1 MSYVDFIFFCRNV
14 VVYLPPLFLTNTYL
28 NFLMSN
34 INFLSID
41 QLNLQ
46 EFDSNSE
53 LIPLLTPEDE
63 AEMNNEELPASLPIL
78 PLRNT
83 VLFPGVVIPIS
94 AGRDKS
100 IKLINDANAG
110 DKIIGV
116 VAQKNEDI
124 EDPSKNDIHTIGTV
138 ARILRVLKMPD
149 GNITV
154 ILQGKKRFEIDQVT
168 SESPYIKATVKE
180 VEEKRPGK
188 HDTEFTAIVE
198 SIKELAIE
206 IIKESPNIPTEATFA
221 IKNIESQSFLINFVS
236 SNMNLS
242 VHEKQNLLVM
252 NTLKERALETLRFM
266 NVELQKLEL
275 KNDIQSKVRFDLDQ
289 QQREYFLHQQM
300 KTIQEELG
308 GVSQEQEMDEMR
320 QKAKTKKWDD
330 KTHSHFEKELSKM
343 QRMNPQAPD
352 FGIQRN
358 YLELFLE
365 LPWNEFSKDNFDLK
379 RAQKIL
385 DRDHFGLEDVK
396 KRMIEHLA
404 VLKLRNDMKSPILC
418 LTGPPG
424 VGKTSIGKSVAAAL
438 GREYVRISLGGLRD
452 EAEIRGH
459 RKTYIGAMPGRIIQ
473 SLKKAG
479 TSNPVFV
486 LDEIDKLSNSNH
498 GDPSSA
504 LLEVL
509 DPEQNNSFYDNFL
522 EYGYDLSKVMF
533 IATSNNLSAIQPALR
548 DRMEVIKMSGYTIEE
563 KVEIAR
569 QHLFPKQ
576 LAAHGLTAKDLSIG
590 KKQLEKIVE
599 GYTRESGVR
608 GLEAKI
614 AQVVR
619 HAAKSVAMEEE
630 YNQKVTDEDIVQ
642 VLGAPRM
649 ARDKSESNEVAGVVT
664 GLAWT
669 SVGGDILFIESLL
682 SPGKGSMTITGNLGT
697 VMKESATIAL
707 EYIKANT
714 ALLGLDSDVISKY
727 NIHLHVPEGA
737 TPKDGPS
744 AGIAM
749 LTSLVS
755 LFTQK
760 KIKKSIAMTG
770 EITLRG
776 KVLPVGGIKEKIL
789 AAKRANIKEIILCAE
804 NKQDIDEIKPDYIKG
819 LTFHYVKEMSEVL
832 QVAIT
837 DQKVKNAKKL

>member
-1 MSYVDFIFFCRNV
+1 MSEHKIFTIDN
-14 VVYLPPLFLTNTYL
+14 
-28 NFLMSN
+28 MS
-34 INFLSID
+34 
-41 QLNLQ
+41 LQ
-46 EFDSNSE
+46 EIDSDAE
-53 LIPLLTPEDE
+53 LIPLLTREDE
-63 AEMNNEELPASLPIL
+63 EEMNNEALPENLAIL

-83 VLFPGVVIPIS
+83 VLFPGVVIPIA

-100 IKLINDANAG
+100 IKLINDAQAAG
-110 DKIIGV
+110 KLIGV
-116 VAQKNEDI
+116 VAQINETD
-124 EDPSKNDIHTIGTV
+124 EDPTLNDVHKIGTV

-149 GNITV
+149 GNVTV
-154 ILQGKKRFEIDQVT
+154 ILQGTKRFEINEFVQ
-168 SESPYIKATVKE
+168 ESPYLIATVKD
-180 VEEKRPGK
+180 VPEKRPAK
-188 HDTEFTAIVE
+188 SDTEFNTIVD
-198 SIKELAIE
+198 SLKDLAIN
-206 IIKESPNIPTEATFA
+206 IINISPNIPTEATFA
-221 IKNIESQSFLINFVS
+221 IKNIESKPFLINFVS
-236 SNMNLS
+236 SNMNLE
-242 VHEKQNLLVM
+242 VKDKQALLSM
-252 NTLKERALETLRFM
+252 NILKERALETLRFM

-289 QQREYFLHQQM
+289 QQREYFLNQQI

-308 GVSQEQEMDEMR
+308 GATSEQEISEMR
-320 QKAKTKKWDD
+320 TKGSLKLWDEKTGQ
-330 KTHSHFEKELSKM
+330 HFEKELSKM

-358 YLELFLE
+358 YLELFLD

-385 DRDHFGLEDVK
+385 DRDHFGLDDVK

-424 VGKTSIGKSVAAAL
+424 VGKTSIGKSVAEAL

-459 RKTYIGAMPGRIIQ
+459 RKTYIGSMPGRIIQ
-473 SLKKAG
+473 SLKKAK
-479 TSNPVFV
+479 TANPVFV

-509 DPEQNNSFYDNFL
+509 DPEQNKEFYDNFL
-522 EYGYDLSKVMF
+522 EVGFDLSKVMF
-533 IATSNNLSAIQPALR
+533 IATSNNMANIQPALK
-548 DRMEVIKMSGYTIEE
+548 DRMEIITMSGYTIEE
-563 KVEIAR
+563 KVEIAK
-569 QHLFPKQ
+569 QHLIPKQ
-576 LAAHGLTAKDLSIG
+576 IKEHGLTAKDIVIG
-590 KKQLEKIVE
+590 KKQLEKIVT

-608 GLEAKI
+608 GLENKI
-614 AQVVR
+614 AQMIR
-619 HAAKSVAMEEE
+619 NAAKSVAMEEE
-630 YNQKVTDEDIVQ
+630 YNKKVEEKDILE
-642 VLGAPRM
+642 VLGAARLE
-649 ARDKSESNEVAGVVT
+649 RDKSENNDVAGVVT

-669 SVGGDILFIESLL
+669 SVGGDILFIESLI
-682 SPGKGSMTITGNLGT
+682 SPGKGTMTITGNLGT

-707 EYIKANT
+707 EYIKAN
-714 ALLGLDSDVISKY
+714 AELLGINPEILPKN
-727 NIHLHVPEGA
+727 NIHIHIPEGA

-755 LFTQK
+755 LLKQK
-760 KIKKSIAMTG
+760 RIKKNIAMTG

-776 KVLPVGGIKEKIL
+776 KVLPVGGIKEKVL
-789 AAKRANIKEIILCAE
+789 AAKRANIKEIIMCAE
-804 NKQDIDEIKPDYIKG
+804 NKRDIDEIKPEYLEG

-832 QVAIT
+832 DYAIT
-837 DQKVKNAKKL
+837 NEKVKNAKDL

>member
-1 MSYVDFIFFCRNV
+1 
-14 VVYLPPLFLTNTYL
+14 
-28 NFLMSN
+28 MSN
-34 INFLSID
+34 HNIISFANLS
-41 QLNLQ
+41 LQ
-46 EFDSNSE
+46 EFDTE
-53 LIPLLTPEDE
+53 TDLIPLLTPEDE
-63 AEMNNEELPASLPIL
+63 EEMNKEELPSSLPIL

-110 DKIIGV
+110 NKIIGV
-116 VAQKNEDI
+116 VAQKNEED
-124 EDPSKNDIHTIGTV
+124 EDPTKNDIYSVGTV
-138 ARILRVLKMPD
+138 AQILRVLKMPD

-154 ILQGKKRFEIDQVT
+154 ILQGKKRFEIDAVT
-168 SESPYIKATVKE
+168 SEKPYLKATIKE

-188 HDTEFTAIVE
+188 HDTEFQAIID
-198 SIKELAIE
+198 STRELAIE

-242 VHEKQNLLVM
+242 VKEKQDLLM
-252 NTLKERALETLRFM
+252 TNALKERALETLRHM

-308 GVSQEQEMDEMR
+308 GVSNEQEIEEMR
-320 QKAKTKKWDD
+320 QKAKTKNWDA
-330 KTHSHFEKELSKM
+330 KTAKHFEKEILKM

-365 LPWNEFSKDNFDLK
+365 LPWNHYSKDNFDLK
-379 RAQKIL
+379 RAQKII

-396 KRMIEHLA
+396 KRIIEHLA

-424 VGKTSIGKSVAAAL
+424 VGKTSIGKSIAESL

-486 LDEIDKLSNSNH
+486 LDEIDKLSNSHH

-509 DPEQNNSFYDNFL
+509 DPEQNNDFYDNFL
-522 EYGYDLSKVMF
+522 EMGYDLSKVMF
-533 IATSNNLSAIQPALR
+533 IATSNNMATIQPALK
-548 DRMEVIKMSGYTIEE
+548 DRMEVIRMTGYTIEE
-563 KVEIAR
+563 KAEIAR

-576 LAAHGLTAKDLSIG
+576 LKEHGLKPKDLTVG

-608 GLEAKI
+608 SLEQKL
-614 AQVVR
+614 AQVIR
-619 HAAKSVAMEEE
+619 NAAKSVAMEEE
-630 YNQKVTDEDIVQ
+630 YNLKVTDEDIVKI
-642 VLGAPRM
+642 LGAPKL
-649 ARDKSESNEVAGVVT
+649 ARDKSESNDVAGVVT

-669 SVGGDILFIESLL
+669 SVGGDILFIESLI
-682 SPGKGSMTITGNLGT
+682 STGKGHLTLTGNLGN
-697 VMKESATIAL
+697 VMKESATIAM
-707 EYIKANT
+707 EYIKSNANVF
-714 ALLGLDSDVISKY
+714 GLDPEMISKY

-755 LFTQK
+755 LLTQR
-760 KIKKSIAMTG
+760 KIKKNLAMTG

-789 AAKRANIKEIILCAE
+789 AAKRANIKEIILCQE
-804 NKQDIDEIKPDYIKG
+804 NKSDIDEIKAEYIEG
-819 LTFHYVKEMSEVL
+819 LTFHYVKEMSEVIKFAL
-832 QVAIT
+832 T
-837 DQKVKNAKKL
+837 DQKVKNPKTL